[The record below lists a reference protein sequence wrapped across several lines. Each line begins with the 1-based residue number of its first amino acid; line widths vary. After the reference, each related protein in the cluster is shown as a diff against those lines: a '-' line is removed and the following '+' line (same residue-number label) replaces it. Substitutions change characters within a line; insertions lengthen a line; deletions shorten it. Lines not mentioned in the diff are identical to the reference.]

1 MLKPIHEKH
10 LPWAFRIAAFPRP
23 APEPWFLFFMLFN
36 MGAFFSMSGK
46 IKKRILLP
54 RMYTCSSC
62 ATRPS
67 LYVTVMLDI
76 WKGITT
82 SSSVRAKR
90 VNGEQGHRKGLGCWE
105 GSPEMQKLMSGNK
118 RATRQSQRNASTYYG
133 RQGLCQALYIYGP
146 HCTP

>member
-1 MLKPIHEKH
+1 MLKPMHEEH

-82 SSSVRAKR
+82 SSSVRANR
-90 VNGEQGHRKGLGCWE
+90 VSGAKGHRERVLAAGRE
-105 GSPEMQKLMSGNK
+105 VQKCRNW
-118 RATRQSQRNASTYYG
+118 SQEIKEPPGKARECKYLLWAPGTVLSTVHIWSS
-133 RQGLCQALYIYGP
+133 LDP
-146 HCTP
+146 